1 MTATATATLA
11 RTLDDEI
18 TVEMVD
24 AQPAVF
30 WWNRFP
36 YLVEGQ
42 PVLFYRR
49 RPGRWWAGEVTAS
62 RLDDEFW
69 RVSAARDGAN
79 DEVQLYDL
87 KNDGTR
93 WSLVLAW

>member
-1 MTATATATLA
+1 MAATASLT

-18 TVEMVD
+18 TVELLD
-24 AQPAVF
+24 GQPSVF

-36 YLVEGQ
+36 YVVEG
-42 PVLFYRR
+42 PPILFYRR
-49 RPGRWWAGEVTAS
+49 RPGRWWAGESSAL

-69 RVSAARDGAN
+69 RVSAARDGAG
-79 DEVQLYDL
+79 EEPQLYDL
-87 KNDGTR
+87 RWDGER